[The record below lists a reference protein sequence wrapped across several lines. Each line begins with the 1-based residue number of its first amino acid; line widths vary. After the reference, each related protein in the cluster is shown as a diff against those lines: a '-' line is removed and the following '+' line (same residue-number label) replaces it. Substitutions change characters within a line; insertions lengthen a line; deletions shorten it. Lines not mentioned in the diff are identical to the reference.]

1 MTNPAQM
8 TPPPPAGDARPGSM
22 WTRLTL
28 HPAFISLLLATATLV
43 VFLPTA
49 RHDFVTYDDPDY
61 VTTNPHVQSGLT
73 RDAVVWAFRTGHSGN
88 WHPLTWLSHMLDCQ
102 LYGLEPAGH
111 HLTSLLFHALNTM
124 LLYILLRRLTG
135 AVWRSAFVA
144 ALFALHPLHV
154 ESVAWVSERKDVLS
168 ACFFFLTLWAY
179 ARFVEVQSLKSN
191 VQSQGTRSTQ
201 HTTRFYLLSLS
212 FFALGLMSKPML
224 VTLPC
229 VLLLLDYWPLRR
241 FELKTLDF
249 RLKTLVPL
257 LREKWPFF
265 LLSAGSC
272 VATVLAQSRA
282 MQPLSNLSLS
292 SRLANCLIAYARY
305 LGKTLWPV
313 NLATPYPYPA
323 HWPLA
328 EVLLA
333 AALLAALTVAALCLS
348 RRWPVAVTGWFW
360 FLGMLVPAI
369 GLVQV
374 GEQSMADR
382 YTYLPSIG
390 LFMLL
395 AWIASAAF
403 TRWRLPKVVC
413 GVAAAV
419 VLLACAGKT
428 REQLAYWQNSVVLF
442 RHAVAVTKD
451 NWLAWFNLGL
461 VLDNQGHTDEA
472 LADYRKAVAL
482 QPNYVEALLNIGA
495 TLANRK
501 QFTEAI
507 PFFERALRQ
516 NPDSVD
522 CHDNLGHALMEVGK
536 PDAAIPHLRQVLQHR
551 PNDVDALNSLADA
564 LAQAGQFAAAIPH
577 LEASLRAKPD
587 QPVAHYNLAM
597 ALAKLGRTDQ
607 AIEHLRATIRLQPN
621 TPAALNGLAWIRAAN
636 SHAAFRNGD
645 EAIQLAQRAC
655 ELTGYRRPALLVTL
669 AAAYAEAGRF
679 EEAITT
685 AQKARVLA
693 LASGPKDLAER
704 SRQMLELYQTH
715 QPYHEPPT
723 AVRAAP

>member
-8 TPPPPAGDARPGSM
+8 TPPPPAGETRPAST

-43 VFLPTA
+43 VFLPTV

-61 VTTNPHVQSGLT
+61 VTTNPHVQGGLT

-179 ARFVEVQSLKSN
+179 ARYVEVQGPKSN
-191 VQSQGTRSTQ
+191 VQSQETRNTQ
-201 HTTRFYLLSLS
+201 HATRFYLLSLT

-241 FELKTLDF
+241 LRLSTLNH
-249 RLKTLVPL
+249 LVL
-257 LREKWPFF
+257 EKWPFF

-272 VATVLAQSRA
+272 VATILAQSRA
-282 MQPLSNLSLS
+282 MQPLANLSLS

-328 EVLLA
+328 DVLLA
-333 AALLAALTVAALCLS
+333 GALLAGLTLAVLYLS
-348 RRWPVAVTGWFW
+348 RRWPAAVTGWFW

-390 LFMLL
+390 LFMLF
-395 AWIASAAF
+395 AWGASAAF

-413 GVAAAV
+413 GIAAGL
-419 VLLACAGKT
+419 VLLACAGRT
-428 REQLAYWQNSVVLF
+428 REQLAYWQSSDALF

-461 VLDNQGHTDEA
+461 VLDNQGHTEEA
-472 LADYRKAVAL
+472 LGDYRKAVAL

-501 QFTEAI
+501 QFSEAI

-522 CHDNLGHALMEVGK
+522 GHDNLGHALMEAGK
-536 PDAAIPHLRQVLQHR
+536 PDAAIPHLRLVLQHR
-551 PNDVDALNSLADA
+551 PNDVAALNSLADA

-577 LEASLRAKPD
+577 LEASLRMKSD
-587 QPVAHYNLAM
+587 QPLAHCSLAM

-607 AIEHLRATIRLQPN
+607 AIEHFRETIRLQPN
-621 TPAALNGLAWIRAAN
+621 VPAALNGLAWIRAAN
-636 SHAAFRNGD
+636 SNAAFRNGE
-645 EAIQLAQRAC
+645 EAVQLAKRAC

-685 AQKARVLA
+685 AQKARDLA
-693 LASGPKDLAER
+693 LASRPKGLADR
-704 SRQMLELYQTH
+704 SRQMLELYQTR
-715 QPYHEPPT
+715 QAYHEPPT

>member
-1 MTNPAQM
+1 
-8 TPPPPAGDARPGSM
+8 M

-28 HPAFISLLLATATLV
+28 HPAFLSLLLATATLI
-43 VFLPTA
+43 VFLPTV

-522 CHDNLGHALMEVGK
+522 CQDNLGHALLEVGN
-536 PDAAIPHLRQVLQHR
+536 PDAAIPHLRSVLQHR
-551 PNDVDALNSLADA
+551 PNDVEALNSLAGA
-564 LAQAGQFAAAIPH
+564 LAQAGQFAAALPH

-587 QPVAHYNLAM
+587 QPVAHYSLAM

-621 TPAALNGLAWIRAAN
+621 TPAALNSLAWIRAAN
-636 SHAAFRNGD
+636 SNAAFRNGG
-645 EAIQLAQRAC
+645 EAVQLAQRAC
-655 ELTGYRRPALLVTL
+655 ELTGNQRPALLVTL

-679 EEAITT
+679 EEAIAT
-685 AQKARVLA
+685 AQKARDLA
-693 LASGPKDLAER
+693 LASGEKGLVER
-704 SRQMLELYQTH
+704 GKQMLALYQAH
-715 QPYHEPPT
+715 QAYHEPPL
-723 AVRAAP
+723 APPRDH

>member
-1 MTNPAQM
+1 
-8 TPPPPAGDARPGSM
+8 M

-43 VFLPTA
+43 VFLPTV
-49 RHDFVTYDDPDY
+49 RHDFLTYDDPDY
-61 VTTNPHVQSGLT
+61 VTTNPHVQGGFT
-73 RDAVVWAFRTGHSGN
+73 RDAMVWAFRTGHSGN

-168 ACFFFLTLWAY
+168 ACFFMLTLWAY
-179 ARFVEVQSLKSN
+179 ARYVEVQSLKSK
-191 VQSQGTRSTQ
+191 VQSPGTRNTQ
-201 HTTRFYLLSLS
+201 HATRFYLLSLS

-282 MQPLSNLSLS
+282 MQPLANLSLS

-328 EVLLA
+328 NVLLA
-333 AALLAALTVAALCLS
+333 GALLAGLTLAVLYLS

-390 LFMLL
+390 LFILL
-395 AWIASAAF
+395 AWGAGAAF
-403 TRWRLPKVVC
+403 TRWRVPKIVC
-413 GVAAAV
+413 GIAAGL
-419 VLLACAGKT
+419 VLLACAGRT
-428 REQLAYWQNSVVLF
+428 REQLAYWQNSDALF
-442 RHAVAVTKD
+442 RHAVSVTKD

-461 VLDNQGHTDEA
+461 VLDNQGHVDEA

-501 QFTEAI
+501 QFSDAI

-522 CHDNLGHALMEVGK
+522 GHDNLGHALMEVGK

-551 PNDVDALNSLADA
+551 PNDVDSLNSLADA
-564 LAQAGQFAAAIPH
+564 LTQAGQFAAAIPH
-577 LEASLRAKPD
+577 LEASLLAKPD
-587 QPVAHYNLAM
+587 QPVAHYSLAM
-597 ALAKLGRTDQ
+597 ALVRLGRTDQ
-607 AIEHLRATIRLQPN
+607 AIEHFRDTIRLQPN
-621 TPAALNGLAWIRAAN
+621 VPAALNGLAWIRAAN
-636 SHAAFRNGD
+636 SNAAFRNGE
-645 EAIQLAQRAC
+645 EAVQLARRAC
-655 ELTGYRRPALLVTL
+655 ELTGYRRPALLFTL

-685 AQKARVLA
+685 AQKARDLA
-693 LASGPKDLAER
+693 LASGQKELAAK
-704 SRQMLELYQTH
+704 SQQMLQLYQNR
-715 QPYHEPPT
+715 QPYHELP
-723 AVRAAP
+723 AAARAAP